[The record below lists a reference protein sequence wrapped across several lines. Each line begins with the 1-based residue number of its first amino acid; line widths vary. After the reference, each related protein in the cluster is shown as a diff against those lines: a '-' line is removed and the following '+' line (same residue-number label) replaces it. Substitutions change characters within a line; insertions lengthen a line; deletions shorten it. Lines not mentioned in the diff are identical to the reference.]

1 MRYSL
6 IGLLMMFSST
16 VLAADPAAWAGF
28 NSPLV
33 DAPESI
39 GGYANGCLIG
49 GEAVPLVGQGY
60 AVVRSG
66 RNRFYG
72 HPDLVSFITDMGRRV
87 ADAKLGRMLVA
98 DIAMPR
104 GGPFASGHKS
114 HQTGLDADIWI
125 PLGYSLEKA
134 QRGEKLH
141 SVLMVDRKA
150 FKVNHYWQARHSN
163 LIKMAAEDPRV
174 ARIFVH
180 PAIKAEL
187 CAGAWEDRSWLNTIR
202 PWWGHD
208 SHFHVR
214 LHCPYDAPDCKPQ
227 NPPPAGDGCG
237 EELTAWYPKPRDP
250 NAPKVTAKP
259 RKPKPPKILPTQCQ
273 AIANSAG

>member
-1 MRYSL
+1 MVRL
-6 IGLLMMFSST
+6 LGLMMWVVASG
-16 VLAADPAAWAGF
+16 VWAADPAPWAAF
-28 NSPLV
+28 DIPLV
-33 DAPESI
+33 GEADSI

-49 GEAVPLVGQGY
+49 GEGVPLVGRGY
-60 AVVRSG
+60 AVVRAG

-72 HPDLVSFITDMGRRV
+72 HPELVSFLADMGNRV
-87 ADAKLGRMLVA
+87 ADEKLGMMLVA

-134 QRGEKLH
+134 QSGERLQ

-150 FKVNHYWQARHSN
+150 FKVNHYWKSKHSN
-163 LIKMAAEDPRV
+163 LIRLAAEDVRV

-180 PAIKAEL
+180 PAIKQKL
-187 CAGAWEDRSWLNTIR
+187 CQQEWNDRSWLNRIR

-214 LHCPYDAPDCKPQ
+214 LHCPEGTLDCTAQK
-227 NPPPAGDGCG
+227 PPPPGDGCG
-237 EELTAWYPKPRDP
+237 AELKAWWP
-250 NAPKVTAKP
+250 NAPPSKP
-259 RKPKPPKILPTQCQ
+259 RKPRPPKILPIQCQ
-273 AIANSAG
+273 QIATMPEL